1 MRGEREL
8 RVISGRAKGRRLNS
22 PKGTNTRPTTD
33 RVKESVFSIINFY
46 IRDSKVL
53 DLFAGTGALGI
64 EAISRGAEYGVFVD
78 NDKNSIE
85 VIKENLE
92 NLGFQRESSVLYC
105 DVDAAISNLSSKG
118 EVFHIIFM
126 DPPYLKGF
134 IEPSL
139 EKIYDSNILSDD
151 GIVLIEHDLKDIL
164 SENIAGFYKYK
175 EKKYGNTLISIYKKE
190 E

>member
-1 MRGEREL
+1 M
-8 RVISGRAKGRRLNS
+8 RVISGRARGRRLNS

-33 RVKESVFSIINFY
+33 RVKESIFSIINFY
-46 IRDSKVL
+46 IQDSKIL

-78 NDKNSIE
+78 NDKNSIKT
-85 VIKENLE
+85 IKENLE
-92 NLGFQRESSVLYC
+92 NMGFEKESTVLYC
-105 DVDAAISNLSSKG
+105 DVDAAISKLSTKG
-118 EVFHIIFM
+118 EKFHIIFM

-139 EKIYDSNILSDD
+139 EKIYNSEILTED
-151 GIVLIEHDLKDIL
+151 GIILIEHDVKDIL
-164 SENIAGFYKYK
+164 IENIAGFYKYK